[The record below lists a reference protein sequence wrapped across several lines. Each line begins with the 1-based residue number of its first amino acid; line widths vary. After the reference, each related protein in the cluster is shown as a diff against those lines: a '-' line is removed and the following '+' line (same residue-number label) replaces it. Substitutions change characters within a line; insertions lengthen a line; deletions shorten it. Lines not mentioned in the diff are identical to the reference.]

1 MLSALYRYVEAQT
14 TTNWTQTSRDKS
26 WYWLSSCLHPCTISS
41 IYNISYRQQGGWKAS
56 SAIHDLVVGFITD
69 HAVFARRHR
78 AIEKKTTLPNLNR
91 SQTNL
96 LICYRKLLCHKW
108 HQRENVGFDRQIAA
122 PRHFCLSNYFEFDLS
137 GFTAVSLSETKTS

>member
-26 WYWLSSCLHPCTISS
+26 WYWWSSCLHPCAISS

-78 AIEKKTTLPNLNR
+78 VIEKNNSAKSQPIANKLANAIGSYCATNDTNVKMWVSIDKLRRRDIFVCPTT
-91 SQTNL
+91 
-96 LICYRKLLCHKW
+96 
-108 HQRENVGFDRQIAA
+108 
-122 PRHFCLSNYFEFDLS
+122 SNSIFR
-137 GFTAVSLSETKTS
+137 VSRRWVSAKQKHLK